1 MTRASE
7 PLAHAADAL
16 HEQPGPT
23 LAAKVSS
30 YLVAEIQRGRLR
42 PGQRLPGARALASAL
57 GVERDTVVRA
67 FEELVAEGWLASR
80 ARAGTF
86 VAAELP
92 VRTVRR
98 PKSTRVAV
106 PERAAFLRPASPPLS
121 IESIPKGAIY
131 LGGGVPDVR
140 LVPREALARAHRRI
154 LRTSPRT
161 RLDYGDPRG
170 DAALRRALASMLA
183 EDRAL
188 AADEEGMLVTHGSQH
203 AVDLVAR
210 VLVRPGDR
218 VVVEDPG
225 YPPIRDTFRLAGAS
239 LVPVH
244 VDARGL
250 DVAALAKVCER
261 GPVRLV
267 YLTPHHHYP
276 TMAVMAPER
285 RAALLALAKAH
296 RFAIVEDDY
305 DHEFHFGGRP
315 VLPLASADTHGS
327 VIYVGSLS
335 KMLAPGLRL
344 GFLVPPREL
353 LEELVRV
360 RFASD
365 RQGDHAKEAA
375 VASLIEDGELA
386 RHVRRARRVYL
397 GRREVLVTELRRA
410 LGERVE
416 VEAPSGGLAVWARVE
431 GDVEALRDRALGKG
445 VMFFVGKD
453 FTFDH
458 RSIPYARFGFGSL
471 DEKELARAVR
481 LVGAAARS
489 TPRAGPT
496 RGRLGAS

>member
-1 MTRASE
+1 MPR
-7 PLAHAADAL
+7 PPPDLVDDVDAL
-16 HEQPGPT
+16 HDYEGPT
-23 LAAKVSS
+23 LAARVSS
-30 YLVAEIQRGRLR
+30 FLVSEIQRGRLR
-42 PGQRLPGARALASAL
+42 PGQRLPGSRSLALSI

-67 FEELVAEGWLASR
+67 FDELVAEGWLTSR
-80 ARAGTF
+80 AQAGTF

-92 VRTVRR
+92 VKSVRK
-98 PKSTRVAV
+98 PKTTRVAV
-106 PERAAFLRPASPPLS
+106 PERVAFARPSMPSLS
-121 IESIPKGAIY
+121 IESIPKGALY

-170 DAALRRALASMLA
+170 DVTLRRALSRMLG
-183 EDRAL
+183 EERAI
-188 AADEEGMLVTHGSQH
+188 AVDESGVLITQGSQH

-225 YPPIRDTFRLAGAS
+225 YPPVRDTFRLAGAS
-239 LVPVH
+239 LVPIA

-250 DVAALAKVCER
+250 DVARLARACEQS
-261 GPVRLV
+261 PVRLV

-285 RAALLALAKAH
+285 RAALLALAKKH

-315 VLPLASADTHGS
+315 VLPLASADAHGS

-353 LEELVRV
+353 LEDLVRV

-375 VASLIEDGELA
+375 VASLIDDGELT

-397 GRREVLVTELRRA
+397 ARREVLLTELRRA
-410 LGERVE
+410 LGDRIE
-416 VEAPSGGLAVWARVE
+416 VEEPSGGLAVWARIDR
-431 GDVEALRDRALGKG
+431 DVERLRDRALARG
-445 VMFFVGKD
+445 VMFFVGRD
-453 FTFDH
+453 FTFD
-458 RSIPYARFGFGSL
+458 RRPLPFARFGFGSL
-471 DEKELARAVR
+471 DAHELVRAVR
-481 LVGAAARS
+481 LVGDAAGARA
-489 TPRAGPT
+489 R
-496 RGRLGAS
+496 R

>member
-1 MTRASE
+1 MPRAEST
-7 PLAHAADAL
+7 LIDVVDAL
-16 HEQPGPT
+16 RSVEGPT
-23 LAAKVSS
+23 LAARVSS
-30 YLVAEIQRGRLR
+30 FVVSEIQRGRLCA
-42 PGQRLPGARALASAL
+42 GQRLPGSRALASAL
-57 GVERDTVVRA
+57 AVERDTVVRA
-67 FEELVAEGWLASR
+67 YDELVAEGWLTSR
-80 ARAGTF
+80 AQAGTF

-92 VRTVRR
+92 VKTVRK
-98 PKSTRVAV
+98 PKTTRVAV
-106 PERAAFLRPASPPLS
+106 PERAAFARPAMPGLS

-140 LVPREALARAHRRI
+140 LVPREALMRAHRRI
-154 LRTSPRT
+154 LRTSART

-170 DAALRRALASMLA
+170 EVTLRRALARMLGEERA
-183 EDRAL
+183 IAVGED
-188 AADEEGMLVTHGSQH
+188 GVLVTHGSQH

-210 VLVRPGDR
+210 VLLRPGDR

-225 YPPIRDTFRLAGAS
+225 YPPIRDTFRLAGAT
-239 LVPVH
+239 LVPVP

-250 DVAALAKVCER
+250 DVAALARRCEEA
-261 GPVRLV
+261 PVRLV

-285 RAALLALAKAH
+285 RAALLALAKKH

-315 VLPLASADTHGS
+315 VLPLASADAHGS

-353 LEELVRV
+353 LEDLVRV

-375 VASLIEDGELA
+375 VASLIDDGELT

-397 GRREVLVTELRRA
+397 ARREVLVSELRRA
-410 LGERVE
+410 LGDRVF
-416 VEAPSGGLAVWARVE
+416 VEEPSGGLAVWARIDR
-431 GDVEALRDRALGKG
+431 DVERLRDRALAKG

-453 FTFDH
+453 FTFDQ
-458 RSIPYARFGFGSL
+458 RPLPFARFGFGSL
-471 DEKELARAVR
+471 DEKELVRAVR
-481 LVGAAARS
+481 IVGEAAR
-489 TPRAGPT
+489 AG
-496 RGRLGAS
+496 RKR

>member
-1 MTRASE
+1 MARVSE
-7 PLAHAADAL
+7 PLLHDADAL
-16 HEQPGPT
+16 VGVSGPT
-23 LAAKVSS
+23 LAARVSS
-30 YLVAEIQRGRLR
+30 YVVAEIQRGRLR
-42 PGQRLPGARALASAL
+42 PGQRLPGSRALASAL

-67 FEELVAEGWLASR
+67 YGELVAEGWLTSR
-80 ARAGTF
+80 AQAGTF

-92 VRTVRR
+92 VRTIRR
-98 PKSTRVAV
+98 SRSTRAAV
-106 PERAAFLRPASPPLS
+106 PERAAFARPAMPMLS
-121 IESIPKGAIY
+121 LESIPRGVVY

-170 DAALRRALASMLA
+170 DASLRRALAKMLA
-183 EDRAL
+183 EERGIAVG
-188 AADEEGMLVTHGSQH
+188 EEGLLVTQGSQH

-225 YPPIRDTFRLAGAS
+225 YPPIRDTFRLAGAE
-239 LVPVH
+239 LAPVA
-244 VDARGL
+244 VDGRGL
-250 DVAALAKVCER
+250 DVAALARVCER
-261 GPVRLV
+261 APVRLV

-285 RAALLALAKAH
+285 RAALLALASKH

-315 VLPLASADTHGS
+315 VLPLASADAHGS

-353 LEELVRV
+353 LEDLVRV

-375 VASLIEDGELA
+375 VASLMDDGELS

-397 GRREVLVTELRRA
+397 ARREVLVTALRRTF
-410 LGERVE
+410 GDRVA
-416 VEAPSGGLAVWARVE
+416 VVVPSGGLAVWARLE
-431 GDVEALRDRALGKG
+431 GDVEGLRDRALARG

-453 FTFDH
+453 FTFDQ

-471 DEKELARAVR
+471 DEKEIERAVR
-481 LVGAAARS
+481 TVRDAEA
-489 TPRAGPT
+489 PRRRAMH
-496 RGRLGAS
+496 R